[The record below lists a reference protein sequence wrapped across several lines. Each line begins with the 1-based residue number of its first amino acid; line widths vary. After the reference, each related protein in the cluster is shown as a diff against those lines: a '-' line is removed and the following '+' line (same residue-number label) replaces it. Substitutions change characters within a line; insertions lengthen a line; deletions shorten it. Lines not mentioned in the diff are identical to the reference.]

1 MIEKNGKQYEIVA
14 IRCLQFAIVRTSG
27 EDDKIV
33 KIKFPPE
40 EYGSMESAYTYLQS
54 LSEI

>member
-1 MIEKNGKQYEIVA
+1 MIEKNGKQYEVIA

-27 EDDKIV
+27 EEDKIV
-33 KIKFPPE
+33 KINFPPG

-54 LSEI
+54 LNEI